1 MLTLNNISINN
12 FYISCNLF
20 SSSLFIFNN
29 LPKVNYILRLIAG
42 LEKDQRSKI
51 FWNDQKI
58 VDIYYLYSSDINY
71 IPQKNNLD
79 QELTIKQNF
88 DFLSSLSETQSL
100 ADSAI
105 LYFGLENLINH
116 KIKNL
121 NDEEMQ
127 KVKLSQLIFSPKT
140 MWILEKPDQFLSQKW
155 QEKLFNLISVRIKE
169 GGLVIISSDNK
180 IFNKI
185 GQNINLNDLINSKN
199 I

>member
-1 MLTLNNISINN
+1 MLTLNNISINK

-20 SSSLFIFNN
+20 TSSLFIFNN

-42 LEKDQRSKI
+42 LEKGQRSKI
-51 FWNDQKI
+51 LWNDQKI
-58 VDIYYLYSSDINY
+58 EDIYYLYSSDINY

-79 QELTIKQNF
+79 PELTVKQNF
-88 DFLSSLSETQSL
+88 DFLSSLSETQPLSDL
-100 ADSAI
+100 AI
-105 LYFGLENLINH
+105 LYFELENIINH

-121 NDEEMQ
+121 DSEEVQ

-140 MWILEKPDQFLSQKW
+140 MWILENPDQFLSQKW
-155 QEKLFNLISVRIKE
+155 QEKLFNLILVRIKE
-169 GGLVIISSDNK
+169 GGLVIISSNNK

-185 GQNINLNDLINSKN
+185 GQNINLNDFINSKN

>member
-105 LYFGLENLINH
+105 LYFELENLINH

-121 NDEEMQ
+121 DYEEMQ

-185 GQNINLNDLINSKN
+185 GQNINLNDFINSKN

>member
-1 MLTLNNISINN
+1 MLTLNNISINK

-20 SSSLFIFNN
+20 TSSLFIFNN

-42 LEKDQRSKI
+42 LEKGQRSKI
-51 FWNDQKI
+51 LWNDQKI
-58 VDIYYLYSSDINY
+58 EDIYYLYSSDINY

-79 QELTIKQNF
+79 PELTIKQNF
-88 DFLSSLSETQSL
+88 DFLSSLSETQPL
-100 ADSAI
+100 TDSAI
-105 LYFGLENLINH
+105 LYFELENIVNH

-121 NDEEMQ
+121 DNEEIQ

-140 MWILEKPDQFLSQKW
+140 MWVLENPDQFLSQKW

-169 GGLVIISSDNK
+169 GGLVIISSNNK

-185 GQNINLNDLINSKN
+185 GQNINLNDFINSKN

>member
-105 LYFGLENLINH
+105 LYFELENLINH

-121 NDEEMQ
+121 DYEEMQ

-169 GGLVIISSDNK
+169 GGLVIMSSDNK

-185 GQNINLNDLINSKN
+185 GQNINLNDFINSKN

>member
-1 MLTLNNISINN
+1 MLTLNNISINK

-20 SSSLFIFNN
+20 TSSLFIFNN

-42 LEKDQRSKI
+42 LEKGQRSKI
-51 FWNDQKI
+51 LWNDQKI
-58 VDIYYLYSSDINY
+58 EDIYYLYSSDINY

-79 QELTIKQNF
+79 PELTVKQNF
-88 DFLSSLSETQSL
+88 DFLSSLSETQPLSDL
-100 ADSAI
+100 AI
-105 LYFGLENLINH
+105 LYFELENIINH

-121 NDEEMQ
+121 DSEEVQ

-185 GQNINLNDLINSKN
+185 GQNINLNDFINSKN

>member
-29 LPKVNYILRLIAG
+29 LPKVNYILRLISG
-42 LEKDQRSKI
+42 LEKGQRSKI
-51 FWNDQKI
+51 LWNDQKI
-58 VDIYYLYSSDINY
+58 EDIYYLYSSDINY

-79 QELTIKQNF
+79 PELTIKQNF
-88 DFLSSLSETQSL
+88 DFLSSLSETQPL
-100 ADSAI
+100 TDSAI
-105 LYFGLENLINH
+105 LYFELENIINH

-121 NDEEMQ
+121 DNEEIQ

-140 MWILEKPDQFLSQKW
+140 MWVLENPDQFLSQKW

-169 GGLVIISSDNK
+169 GGLVIISSNNK

-185 GQNINLNDLINSKN
+185 GQNINLNDFINSKN

>member
-105 LYFGLENLINH
+105 LYFELENLINH

-121 NDEEMQ
+121 DDEEMQ